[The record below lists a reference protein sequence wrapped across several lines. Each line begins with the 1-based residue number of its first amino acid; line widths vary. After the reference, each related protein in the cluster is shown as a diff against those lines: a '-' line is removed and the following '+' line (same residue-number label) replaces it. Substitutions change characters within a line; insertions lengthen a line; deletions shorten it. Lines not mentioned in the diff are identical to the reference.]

1 MICRN
6 SERQSHTAHTLHQM
20 TERDLPTDPEPVDE
34 EDEEVDQ
41 LYEHYAIRA
50 DQGQEPLRV
59 DRFLVN
65 MMPKISRNRIQRA
78 ASSGFIFV
86 NGEPVKSNYKVKPLD
101 RVSMR
106 LERPPM
112 TLEITPQEMPL
123 EIVYEDDWLLVVNKP
138 AGLVV
143 HPGHGNWDGTLLN
156 GLAWYLR
163 NNPDFDVNDPAIGL
177 VHRIDKDTSGLLV
190 IAKTA
195 EVKSSLGKQFFD
207 HSTRREYVAVIWG
220 HMDPADGVLRSNLA
234 RDPRDRTRMA
244 AFPYEGEVGK
254 TAVTHYA
261 TEEYLGY
268 LSQVRCRLETGRT
281 HQIRVHLSNE
291 GHPLFND
298 AVYGG
303 DRILRGNRFASYKK
317 FVENAFAICPRQAL
331 HAQTLGFFHPILK
344 RQMDFSS
351 TLPPDMTALIEKW
364 RKYVDDGNVENL

>member
-1 MICRN
+1 
-6 SERQSHTAHTLHQM
+6 M
-20 TERDLPTDPEPVDE
+20 TERDLPTEPEPVDE

-41 LYEHYAIRA
+41 LYEHYAITA

-65 MMPKISRNRIQRA
+65 MMPKISRSRIQRA

-195 EVKSSLGKQFFD
+195 EVKSALGKQFFD

-220 HMDPADGVLRSNLA
+220 HMDPAEGVLRSNIA

-244 AFPYEGEVGK
+244 PFPYEGEVGK
-254 TAVTHYA
+254 TAVTHYS

-281 HQIRVHLSNE
+281 HQIRVHLSHE

-317 FVENAFAICPRQAL
+317 FVENAFALCPRQAL

>member
-1 MICRN
+1 
-6 SERQSHTAHTLHQM
+6 M
-20 TERDLPTDPEPVDE
+20 TERDLPTNPEPVDE

-112 TLEITPQEMPL
+112 TLEITPQEMSL

-195 EVKSSLGKQFFD
+195 EVKSALGKQFFD

>member
-1 MICRN
+1 
-6 SERQSHTAHTLHQM
+6 M
-20 TERDLPTDPEPVDE
+20 TERDLPSDPEPVDE

-195 EVKSSLGKQFFD
+195 EVKSALGKQFFD

>member
-1 MICRN
+1 
-6 SERQSHTAHTLHQM
+6 M
-20 TERDLPTDPEPVDE
+20 TDRDLPTEPEPVDE

-41 LYEHYAIRA
+41 LYEHYAITA

-65 MMPKISRNRIQRA
+65 MMPKISRSRIQRA

-112 TLEITPQEMPL
+112 TLEITPQEMSL

-163 NNPDFDVNDPAIGL
+163 NDPDFDVNDPAIGL

-195 EVKSSLGKQFFD
+195 EVKSALGKQFFD

-220 HMDPADGVLRSNLA
+220 HMDPAEGVLRSNIA

-244 AFPYEGEVGK
+244 PFPYEGDVGK
-254 TAVTHYA
+254 TAVTHYS

-281 HQIRVHLSNE
+281 HQIRVHLSHE

-303 DRILRGNRFASYKK
+303 DQILRGNRFASYKK

>member
-1 MICRN
+1 
-6 SERQSHTAHTLHQM
+6 M
-20 TERDLPTDPEPVDE
+20 TERDLPTDTEPVDE
-34 EDEEVDQ
+34 EDKEVDQ

-281 HQIRVHLSNE
+281 HQIRVHLSHE

>member
-1 MICRN
+1 
-6 SERQSHTAHTLHQM
+6 M
-20 TERDLPTDPEPVDE
+20 TERDLPTDTEPVDE

-65 MMPKISRNRIQRA
+65 MMPKISRSRIQRA

-281 HQIRVHLSNE
+281 HQIRVHLSHE

-364 RKYVDDGNVENL
+364 RKYIDDGNVENL

>member
-1 MICRN
+1 
-6 SERQSHTAHTLHQM
+6 M
-20 TERDLPTDPEPVDE
+20 TERDLPTESEPVDE

-41 LYEHYAIRA
+41 LYEHYAITA

-65 MMPKISRNRIQRA
+65 MMPKISRSRIQRA

-281 HQIRVHLSNE
+281 HQIRVHLSHE

>member
-1 MICRN
+1 
-6 SERQSHTAHTLHQM
+6 M
-20 TERDLPTDPEPVDE
+20 TERDLPTDTEPVDG

>member
-1 MICRN
+1 
-6 SERQSHTAHTLHQM
+6 M
-20 TERDLPTDPEPVDE
+20 TERDLPTDTEPVDE

-156 GLAWYLR
+156 GLAWYMR

-254 TAVTHYA
+254 TAVTHYT

>member
-1 MICRN
+1 
-6 SERQSHTAHTLHQM
+6 M
-20 TERDLPTDPEPVDE
+20 TERDLPTDPGPVDE

-291 GHPLFND
+291 SHPLFND

>member
-1 MICRN
+1 
-6 SERQSHTAHTLHQM
+6 M
-20 TERDLPTDPEPVDE
+20 TERDLPTNPEPVDE

>member
-1 MICRN
+1 
-6 SERQSHTAHTLHQM
+6 M
-20 TERDLPTDPEPVDE
+20 TDRDLPTEPEPVDE

-41 LYEHYAIRA
+41 LYEHYAITA

-163 NNPDFDVNDPAIGL
+163 NDPDFDVNDPAIGL

-195 EVKSSLGKQFFD
+195 EVKSALGKQFFD

-220 HMDPADGVLRSNLA
+220 HMDPADGVLRSNIA

-244 AFPYEGEVGK
+244 PFPYEGEVGK
-254 TAVTHYA
+254 TAVTHYS

-281 HQIRVHLSNE
+281 HQIRVHLSHE

>member
-1 MICRN
+1 
-6 SERQSHTAHTLHQM
+6 M
-20 TERDLPTDPEPVDE
+20 TERDLPTDTEPVDE

-291 GHPLFND
+291 SHPLFND

>member
-1 MICRN
+1 
-6 SERQSHTAHTLHQM
+6 M
-20 TERDLPTDPEPVDE
+20 TERDLPTDTEPVDE

-86 NGEPVKSNYKVKPLD
+86 NDEPVKSNYKVKPLD

-281 HQIRVHLSNE
+281 HQIRVHLSHE

>member
-1 MICRN
+1 
-6 SERQSHTAHTLHQM
+6 M
-20 TERDLPTDPEPVDE
+20 TERDLPTEPEPVDE

-41 LYEHYAIRA
+41 LYEHYAITA

-65 MMPKISRNRIQRA
+65 MMPKISRSRIQRA

-112 TLEITPQEMPL
+112 TLEITPQEMSL

-163 NNPDFDVNDPAIGL
+163 HDPNFDVNDPAIGL

-195 EVKSSLGKQFFD
+195 EVKSALGKQFFD

-220 HMDPADGVLRSNLA
+220 HMDPADGVLKSNIA

-244 AFPYEGEVGK
+244 PFPYEGEVGK
-254 TAVTHYA
+254 TAVTHYS

-281 HQIRVHLSNE
+281 HQIRVHLSHE

-303 DRILRGNRFASYKK
+303 DQILRGNRFASYKK

>member
-1 MICRN
+1 
-6 SERQSHTAHTLHQM
+6 M
-20 TERDLPTDPEPVDE
+20 TERDLPTDTEPVDE

-303 DRILRGNRFASYKK
+303 DRILRGNQFASYKK

>member
-1 MICRN
+1 
-6 SERQSHTAHTLHQM
+6 M
-20 TERDLPTDPEPVDE
+20 TERDLPTDTEPVDE

-364 RKYVDDGNVENL
+364 RKYVDDSNVENL

>member
-1 MICRN
+1 
-6 SERQSHTAHTLHQM
+6 M
-20 TERDLPTDPEPVDE
+20 TERDLPTDSEPVDE

-244 AFPYEGEVGK
+244 AFPYECEVGK

>member
-1 MICRN
+1 
-6 SERQSHTAHTLHQM
+6 M
-20 TERDLPTDPEPVDE
+20 TERDLPTEPEPVDE

-41 LYEHYAIRA
+41 LYEHYAITA

-65 MMPKISRNRIQRA
+65 MMPKISRSRIQRA

-112 TLEITPQEMPL
+112 TLEITPQEMSL

-195 EVKSSLGKQFFD
+195 EVKSALGKQFFD

-220 HMDPADGVLRSNLA
+220 HMDPADGVLRSNIA

-244 AFPYEGEVGK
+244 PFPYEGEVGK
-254 TAVTHYA
+254 TAVTHYS

-281 HQIRVHLSNE
+281 HQIRVHLSHE

-317 FVENAFAICPRQAL
+317 FVENAFALCPRQAL

>member
-1 MICRN
+1 
-6 SERQSHTAHTLHQM
+6 M
-20 TERDLPTDPEPVDE
+20 TERDLPTDTEPVDE

-86 NGEPVKSNYKVKPLD
+86 NGGPVKSNYKVKPLD

-156 GLAWYLR
+156 GLAWYMR

-195 EVKSSLGKQFFD
+195 EVKSALGKQFFD

>member
-1 MICRN
+1 
-6 SERQSHTAHTLHQM
+6 M
-20 TERDLPTDPEPVDE
+20 TERDLPTDPGPVDE
-34 EDEEVDQ
+34 EDEEIDQ

-112 TLEITPQEMPL
+112 TLEITPQELPL

-195 EVKSSLGKQFFD
+195 EVKSALGKQFFD

-234 RDPRDRTRMA
+234 RDPHDRTRMA

>member
-1 MICRN
+1 
-6 SERQSHTAHTLHQM
+6 M
-20 TERDLPTDPEPVDE
+20 TERDLPTDPGPVDE

-195 EVKSSLGKQFFD
+195 EVKSALGKQFFD

-234 RDPRDRTRMA
+234 RDPHDRTRMA

>member
-1 MICRN
+1 
-6 SERQSHTAHTLHQM
+6 M
-20 TERDLPTDPEPVDE
+20 TERDLPTDTEPVDE

-112 TLEITPQEMPL
+112 TLKITPQEMPL
-123 EIVYEDDWLLVVNKP
+123 EVVYEDDWLLVVNKP

>member
-1 MICRN
+1 
-6 SERQSHTAHTLHQM
+6 M
-20 TERDLPTDPEPVDE
+20 TERDLPTEPEPVDE

-41 LYEHYAIRA
+41 LYEHYAITA

-65 MMPKISRNRIQRA
+65 MMPKISRSRIQRA

-112 TLEITPQEMPL
+112 TLEITPQEMSL

-163 NNPDFDVNDPAIGL
+163 NDPDFDVNDPAIGL

-195 EVKSSLGKQFFD
+195 EVKSALGKQFFD

-220 HMDPADGVLRSNLA
+220 HMDPAEGVLRSNIA

-244 AFPYEGEVGK
+244 PFPYEGEVGK
-254 TAVTHYA
+254 TAVTHYS

-281 HQIRVHLSNE
+281 HQIRVHLSHE

-317 FVENAFAICPRQAL
+317 FVENAFALCPRQAL

>member
-1 MICRN
+1 
-6 SERQSHTAHTLHQM
+6 M
-20 TERDLPTDPEPVDE
+20 TERDLPSDPEPVDE

-195 EVKSSLGKQFFD
+195 EVKSSIGKQFFD

>member
-1 MICRN
+1 
-6 SERQSHTAHTLHQM
+6 M
-20 TERDLPTDPEPVDE
+20 TERDLPTDTEPVDE

-65 MMPKISRNRIQRA
+65 MMPKISRSRIQRA

-112 TLEITPQEMPL
+112 TLEITPQELPL

>member
-1 MICRN
+1 
-6 SERQSHTAHTLHQM
+6 M
-20 TERDLPTDPEPVDE
+20 TERDLPTEPEPVDE

-41 LYEHYAIRA
+41 LYEHYAITA

-65 MMPKISRNRIQRA
+65 MMPKISRSRIQRA

-112 TLEITPQEMPL
+112 TLEITPQEMSL

-195 EVKSSLGKQFFD
+195 EVKSALGKQFFD

-220 HMDPADGVLRSNLA
+220 HMDPAEGVLRSNIA

-244 AFPYEGEVGK
+244 PFPYEGEVGK
-254 TAVTHYA
+254 TAVTHYS

-281 HQIRVHLSNE
+281 HQIRVHLSHE

-317 FVENAFAICPRQAL
+317 FVENAFALCPRQAL

>member
-1 MICRN
+1 
-6 SERQSHTAHTLHQM
+6 M
-20 TERDLPTDPEPVDE
+20 TERDLPTEPEPVDE

-41 LYEHYAIRA
+41 LYEHYANTA

-112 TLEITPQEMPL
+112 TLEITPQEMSL

-163 NNPDFDVNDPAIGL
+163 NDPDFDVNDPAIGL

-195 EVKSSLGKQFFD
+195 EVKSALGKQFFD

-220 HMDPADGVLRSNLA
+220 HMDPAEGVLRSNIA

-244 AFPYEGEVGK
+244 PVPYEGEVGK
-254 TAVTHYA
+254 TAVTHYS

-281 HQIRVHLSNE
+281 HQIRVHLSHE

-317 FVENAFAICPRQAL
+317 FVENAFALCPRQAL

>member
-1 MICRN
+1 
-6 SERQSHTAHTLHQM
+6 M
-20 TERDLPTDPEPVDE
+20 TERDLPSDPEPVDE

>member
-1 MICRN
+1 
-6 SERQSHTAHTLHQM
+6 M
-20 TERDLPTDPEPVDE
+20 TERDLPTDTEPVDE

-86 NGEPVKSNYKVKPLD
+86 NGEPVKSNHKVKPLD

>member
-1 MICRN
+1 
-6 SERQSHTAHTLHQM
+6 M
-20 TERDLPTDPEPVDE
+20 TERDLPTDTEPVDE

-143 HPGHGNWDGTLLN
+143 HPGHGNWNGTLLN

-195 EVKSSLGKQFFD
+195 EVKSALGKQFFD

-220 HMDPADGVLRSNLA
+220 HMDPADGILRSNLA

-254 TAVTHYA
+254 TAVTHYT

-281 HQIRVHLSNE
+281 HQIRVHLSHE

-317 FVENAFAICPRQAL
+317 FVENAFALCPRQAL

>member
-1 MICRN
+1 
-6 SERQSHTAHTLHQM
+6 M
-20 TERDLPTDPEPVDE
+20 TERDLPTEPEPVDE

-41 LYEHYAIRA
+41 LYEHYAITA

-65 MMPKISRNRIQRA
+65 MMPKISRSRIQRA

-112 TLEITPQEMPL
+112 TLEITPQEMSL

-163 NNPDFDVNDPAIGL
+163 NDPDFDVNDPAIGL

-195 EVKSSLGKQFFD
+195 EVKSALGKQFFD

-220 HMDPADGVLRSNLA
+220 HMDPAEGVLRSNIA

-244 AFPYEGEVGK
+244 PFPYEGGVGK
-254 TAVTHYA
+254 TAVTHYS

-281 HQIRVHLSNE
+281 HQIRVHLSHE

-317 FVENAFAICPRQAL
+317 FVENAFALCPRQAL

>member
-1 MICRN
+1 
-6 SERQSHTAHTLHQM
+6 M
-20 TERDLPTDPEPVDE
+20 TERDLPTEPEPVDE

-41 LYEHYAIRA
+41 LYEHYAITA

-65 MMPKISRNRIQRA
+65 MMPKISRSRIQRA

-163 NNPDFDVNDPAIGL
+163 NDPDFDVNDPAIGL

-195 EVKSSLGKQFFD
+195 EVKSALGKQFFD

-220 HMDPADGVLRSNLA
+220 HMDPAEGVLRSNIA

-244 AFPYEGEVGK
+244 PFPYEGEVGK
-254 TAVTHYA
+254 TAVTHYS

-281 HQIRVHLSNE
+281 HQIRVHLSHE

-317 FVENAFAICPRQAL
+317 FVENAFALCPRQAL

>member
-1 MICRN
+1 
-6 SERQSHTAHTLHQM
+6 M
-20 TERDLPTDPEPVDE
+20 TERDLPTDTEPVDE

-86 NGEPVKSNYKVKPLD
+86 NGEPVKSNHKVKPLD

-195 EVKSSLGKQFFD
+195 EVKSALGKQFFD

-281 HQIRVHLSNE
+281 HQIRVHLSHE

-317 FVENAFAICPRQAL
+317 FVENAFALCPRQAL

>member
-1 MICRN
+1 
-6 SERQSHTAHTLHQM
+6 M

-112 TLEITPQEMPL
+112 TLEITPQEMSL

-195 EVKSSLGKQFFD
+195 EVKSALGKQFFD

>member
-1 MICRN
+1 
-6 SERQSHTAHTLHQM
+6 M
-20 TERDLPTDPEPVDE
+20 TERDLPTDTEPVDE

-65 MMPKISRNRIQRA
+65 MMPKISRSRIQRA

-112 TLEITPQEMPL
+112 TLEITPQELPL

-195 EVKSSLGKQFFD
+195 EVKSALGKQFFD

-281 HQIRVHLSNE
+281 HQIRVHLSHE

>member
-1 MICRN
+1 
-6 SERQSHTAHTLHQM
+6 M
-20 TERDLPTDPEPVDE
+20 TVRDLPTDPGPVDE

-50 DQGQEPLRV
+50 DQRQEPLRV

-86 NGEPVKSNYKVKPLD
+86 NGEPVKSNYKIKPLD

-156 GLAWYLR
+156 GLAWYMR

>member
-1 MICRN
+1 
-6 SERQSHTAHTLHQM
+6 M
-20 TERDLPTDPEPVDE
+20 TERDLPTDTEPVDE

-123 EIVYEDDWLLVVNKP
+123 EFVYEDDWLLVVNKP

-281 HQIRVHLSNE
+281 HQIRVHLSHE

>member
-1 MICRN
+1 
-6 SERQSHTAHTLHQM
+6 M
-20 TERDLPTDPEPVDE
+20 TDRDLPTEPEPVDE

-41 LYEHYAIRA
+41 LYEHYAITA

-65 MMPKISRNRIQRA
+65 MMPKISRSRIQRA

-163 NNPDFDVNDPAIGL
+163 SDPDFDVNDPAIGL

-195 EVKSSLGKQFFD
+195 EVKSALGKQFFD

-220 HMDPADGVLRSNLA
+220 HMDPADGVLRSNIA

-244 AFPYEGEVGK
+244 PFPYEGEVGK
-254 TAVTHYA
+254 TAVTHYS

-281 HQIRVHLSNE
+281 HQIRVHLSHE

-303 DRILRGNRFASYKK
+303 DQILRGNRFASYKK

>member
-1 MICRN
+1 
-6 SERQSHTAHTLHQM
+6 M
-20 TERDLPTDPEPVDE
+20 TERDLPTDTEPVDE

-195 EVKSSLGKQFFD
+195 EVKSALGKQFFD

-281 HQIRVHLSNE
+281 HQIRVHLSHE